1 MKLREFVLIV
11 LAGQLAAS
19 RMAVLYQLQAARQLF
34 LAQVPQGVSFI
45 LLVSV
50 SSWVETS
57 ADSAC
62 VLSGFSVVLLLHLAI
77 FELTWCCVQ
86 CGTPP
91 EPSYHAI

>member
-77 FELTWCCVQ
+77 FELTRWCVQ